1 MTQGEAALI
10 LSIPALAMPN
20 MQGKDLT
27 APAATMAM
35 LLPDVTFEEGKTAI
49 VKIMRERKIA
59 TLPLPGEILDTVRQL
74 RPNSTEFPTAFEAW
88 EEVRKKLNSWHSAEW
103 SNPIIGQ
110 AVRQTGSWDIIQG
123 TWGVAER
130 FVKIYNILVE
140 REKAKIENPIIKAIA
155 QGFDMSRA
163 LGIST
168 ETEVK
173 QLENKVCKFKPKDDL
188 SAPRKEN
195 VAR

>member
-1 MTQGEAALI
+1 MTKKEAAALI
-10 LSIPALAMPN
+10 AII
-20 MQGKDLT
+20 
-27 APAATMAM
+27 AATMPNLQDKDLAASAAAWAALM
-35 LLPDVTFEEGKTAI
+35 PDVTFNEGKEAVI
-49 VKIMRERKIA
+49 KLMRERRIA

-88 EEVRKKLNSWHSAEW
+88 EEVRKKLNSWHPAEW

-140 REKAKIENPIIKAIA
+140 REKAKVENPIIRAIA
-155 QGFDMSRA
+155 DGFDMSRA